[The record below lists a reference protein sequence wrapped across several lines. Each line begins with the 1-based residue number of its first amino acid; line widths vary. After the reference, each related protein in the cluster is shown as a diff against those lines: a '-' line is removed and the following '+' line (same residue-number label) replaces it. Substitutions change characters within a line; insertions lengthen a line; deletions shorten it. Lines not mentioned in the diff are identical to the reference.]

1 PFTMRSI
8 TTLSLLLLGLALAR
22 AAALYETHQEWN
34 EFKLTHSKKY
44 ASEEEEQSRFANF
57 LNNKKVIAE
66 HNALYEA
73 GEISWEVGMNLFGD
87 MTEQE
92 WESKYLGQ
100 VLPKERESCHYYSGS
115 SSAVDAI
122 DWRDL
127 GAVTPVKDQGF
138 CGSCWSFGATGTM
151 EGQYHKGNGALVS
164 FSEQNMLDC
173 AQNWG
178 CNGGGRS
185 DIALKYAHASGVN
198 SESDYPYE
206 MAQHSCRQS
215 SNEPVYHCSGCTYTD
230 EGDEDVLKA
239 ALSNE
244 GPVAIAIDASPL
256 HFMFYRSGIIDDP
269 SCGTDYPDINHAVL
283 AVGYDTNS
291 NGQDYYIVKNSWGA
305 SWGSQGYFDLAR
317 NKNNMCGV
325 ATDTVLAKAPCYQ
338 A

>member
-1 PFTMRSI
+1 MRSI

-34 EFKLTHSKKY
+34 EFKSTHSKTY

-57 LNNKKVIAE
+57 MNNKKVIAE

-87 MTEQE
+87 MTEAE

-215 SNEPVYHCSGCTYTD
+215 SNEPVYHCS
-230 EGDEDVLKA
+230 
-239 ALSNE
+239 
-244 GPVAIAIDASPL
+244 
-256 HFMFYRSGIIDDP
+256 
-269 SCGTDYPDINHAVL
+269 CGTDYPDINHAVL